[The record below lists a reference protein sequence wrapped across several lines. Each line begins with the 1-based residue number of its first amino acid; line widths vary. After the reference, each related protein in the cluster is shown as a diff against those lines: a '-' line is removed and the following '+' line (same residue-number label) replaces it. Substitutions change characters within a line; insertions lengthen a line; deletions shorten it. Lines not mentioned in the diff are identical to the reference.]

1 MSEEEKKEIQKVRLT
16 KEKMIRKKDFDLRT
30 QEVELPE
37 LNEFMELAD
46 GQTATMVVR
55 QMTFEEV
62 MKSQQDNF
70 DMMRNLIEG
79 IVEASASKRA
89 VKEEVEDFLDK
100 SVSPVTRQR
109 MQAIENCLIDPK
121 LSYTE
126 VNYICKMFPT
136 VGTKLYMTIVDLTNK
151 GADLK
156 KNTIG

>member
-1 MSEEEKKEIQKVRLT
+1 V
-16 KEKMIRKKDFDLRT
+16 KKDFDLRT

-37 LNEFMELAD
+37 LNTFMELSD
-46 GQTATMVVR
+46 GQIASMIVR

-79 IVEASASKRA
+79 IVEASTSKIA

-109 MQAIENCLIDPK
+109 MQTIENCLVDPK

-136 VGTKLYMTIVDLTNK
+136 VGTKLYSVIIDLTNK

-156 KNTIG
+156 KNTIE